1 MVALSNI
8 AGHLELAPLPESIVL
23 PLLSGL
29 LEWAVSPAAAAQDPF
44 YTVGP
49 SSNISPQRLAIESL
63 CKLCIQVIRLYRL
76 RIFIYIPHSGVC
88 PELPWCVWGGGGDNR
103 KDMGKVKGE
112 KGYHG

>member
-8 AGHLELAPLPESIVL
+8 SGHLELGPLPESIVL

-49 SSNISPQRLAIESL
+49 ASNISPQRLAIESL
-63 CKLCIQVIRLYRL
+63 CKLCIQVIQRAV
-76 RIFIYIPHSGVC
+76 SGIIQHF
-88 PELPWCVWGGGGDNR
+88 
-103 KDMGKVKGE
+103 K
-112 KGYHG
+112 

>member
-49 SSNISPQRLAIESL
+49 ASNISPQRLAIESL
-63 CKLCIQVIRLYRL
+63 CKLCIQVMVL
-76 RIFIYIPHSGVC
+76 RDLLNRFSVIFVC
-88 PELPWCVWGGGGDNR
+88 FTILS
-103 KDMGKVKGE
+103 
-112 KGYHG
+112 